1 MTYCNDWI
9 KFQGMKQFL
18 ALNME
23 DSAAAGPAAP
33 APTQGSTAASEA
45 TETRTRFETAVEF
58 LLETFHS
65 TKTISRARKPNAYT
79 VPRVDRFVAASSAA
93 SSAASRSANAP
104 PSKKDTA
111 GAKKGVYFNTSVEV
125 ENDEEMELKPEKTNP
140 ASISEPLTSTCTSTA
155 LPPSAPTWQLT
166 LLNLQRATIENCWT
180 GDWPTPLGLE
190 HPPTLT
196 TYQTYLEHQEI
207 LGALGLAYVFLLL
220 LTVDRFVREKAKFFA
235 KSTSD
240 QDQSLMDTIRASLE
254 VIEAK
259 LEETLDDELVDF
271 TRSTAEMILRKV
283 WAKSSKGRELKKLLK
298 ELSGDIKGLEKHT
311 KEVLSRL
318 ADVKPVLVFIW
329 GVKAMREALPIW
341 WSLTHGQQSD
351 ETETG
356 RCYESHGNIPD
367 FRHDQYSLPS
377 EVLTEVSQGVIG
389 IEVALRQFVVI
400 CGQHRKILK
409 EFKEAHVPEESDSAT
424 NRSISDLQSDEEP
437 SEEAGVGRE
446 CWKWME
452 KRCGEVR
459 ALCDV
464 LEGYPEAVKDAY
476 RTFGVFREERMS
488 SVGDFDQLLS
498 SDHGA

>member
-1 MTYCNDWI
+1 
-9 KFQGMKQFL
+9 
-18 ALNME
+18 ME
-23 DSAAAGPAAP
+23 DSTPAVPAAP

-45 TETRTRFETAVEF
+45 TETRTRFDTAVEF

-65 TKTISRARKPNAYT
+65 TKTLSRARKPNAYA

-93 SSAASRSANAP
+93 SSAASRSANAL
-104 PSKKDTA
+104 PSKKTPQGQKQLYSYQLA
-111 GAKKGVYFNTSVEV
+111 GQ
-125 ENDEEMELKPEKTNP
+125 EMELKPEQTNP
-140 ASISEPLTSTCTSTA
+140 ASISDRLSSSGTSTA
-155 LPPSAPTWQLT
+155 LPPSARAWQLT

-180 GDWPTPLGLE
+180 GDWHTPLGLE

-220 LTVDRFVREKAKFFA
+220 LTVDRYVREKAKFFA
-235 KSTSD
+235 KSMSD
-240 QDQSLMDTIRASLE
+240 QDQSLLDTIRASLE
-254 VIEAK
+254 AIEVK
-259 LEETLDDELVDF
+259 LEETLNDELVDF

-298 ELSGDIKGLEKHT
+298 ELSGDVKGLETHT

-356 RCYESHGNIPD
+356 RCHESHGNIPD
-367 FRHDQYSLPS
+367 LRRDQYSLPS
-377 EVLTEVSQGVIG
+377 EVLTEVSQGVIL
-389 IEVALRQFVVI
+389 IEVALKQFVVT
-400 CGQHRKILK
+400 CAQHRKMLK
-409 EFKEAHVPEESDSAT
+409 EFKEVHVPEESDAAT
-424 NRSISDLQSDEEP
+424 DGSTSDLQSDEEP
-437 SEEAGVGRE
+437 SEEAGVSRE

-476 RTFGVFREERMS
+476 RTFGTFREEQMS
-488 SVGDFDQLLS
+488 SVADFDQLLS